1 MWPGESALGQR
12 FVGDPHTTGGPAV
25 TVTVVGVV
33 RHLKHRRPT
42 QEVREQIYY
51 PVRQAPRNP
60 MAFVVRATVPPG
72 VLAPQVRATMT
83 ELDRRLAWSDVR
95 PFTEYVEAAR
105 SARRFAMVLAAAFAV
120 AALLLTGLGAYGVT
134 AYGVAVRRRE
144 LGVRQAL
151 GASPRAVA
159 RLVTGEVARLLAAG
173 LTLGLAGAAI
183 AAFSFRA
190 QLYGV
195 SAADPIAYGAALL
208 TVTLAVAL
216 AVWLPVRR
224 ATRVNPAEALRAD

>member
-1 MWPGESALGQR
+1 
-12 FVGDPHTTGGPAV
+12 
-25 TVTVVGVV
+25 
-33 RHLKHRRPT
+33 
-42 QEVREQIYY
+42 
-51 PVRQAPRNP
+51 
-60 MAFVVRATVPPG
+60 
-72 VLAPQVRATMT
+72 MT

-120 AALLLTGLGAYGVT
+120 AALLLTGLGARGVT

-173 LTLGLAGAAI
+173 LLIG
-183 AAFSFRA
+183 
-190 QLYGV
+190 
-195 SAADPIAYGAALL
+195 
-208 TVTLAVAL
+208 L